1 MKSEYQEETEKPSKM
16 IDLKLGPSLCE
27 ATVLTTTAA
36 CSPGLQAIQG
46 NYQVIPKGN
55 TVL

>member
-16 IDLKLGPSLCE
+16 IVLKLGPSLCE

-36 CSPGLQAIQG
+36 CSPGLQAIQR